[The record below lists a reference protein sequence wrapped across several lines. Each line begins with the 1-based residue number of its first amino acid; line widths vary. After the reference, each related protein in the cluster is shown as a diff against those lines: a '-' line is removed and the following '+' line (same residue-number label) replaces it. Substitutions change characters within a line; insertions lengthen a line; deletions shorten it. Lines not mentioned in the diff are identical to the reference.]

1 MRKINIKEELKGL
14 WVLISTVLGFLLL
27 GVGILGTVELIGWM
41 GSFLNNL
48 SNYVI
53 WIIGVPLIILLIG
66 ALFRGISW
74 VIEKLKN
81 S

>member
-1 MRKINIKEELKGL
+1 MRKIKIKEELKGL

-27 GVGILGTVELIGWM
+27 GVGIIGVVELIGWIDNL
-41 GSFLNNL
+41 LNNL
-48 SNYVI
+48 SDYVI

-66 ALFRGISW
+66 ALFQGINW

>member
-1 MRKINIKEELKGL
+1 MQKIKIKEEIKGL

-27 GVGILGTVELIGWM
+27 GVGIIGVVELIEWI

-66 ALFRGISW
+66 ALFRGINW